1 MNLSS
6 YFADVK
12 LLPATRQIDS
22 VTHVEVVAFALEAKV
37 KY

>member
-1 MNLSS
+1 MALSS

-12 LLPATRQIDS
+12 LLPAKKVQS
-22 VTHVEVVAFALEAKV
+22 AEAGMELVQFQLEAKA